1 MKNEG
6 RTEEK
11 STFGPA
17 MLAIIGGVLMIL
29 GGSSVPLMYSSYQSL
44 FQDGPFMASGI
55 MSGGG
60 WRMVMPTDNGLLVLS
75 TMAFVSLAAG
85 LASVAGGYMI
95 YKEPEKARSFGIV
108 VLAASAVGL
117 FGMSGFG
124 IGAILGIIAGVYV
137 LAITKN

>member
-1 MKNEG
+1 
-6 RTEEK
+6 
-11 STFGPA
+11 
-17 MLAIIGGVLMIL
+17 
-29 GGSSVPLMYSSYQSL
+29 
-44 FQDGPFMASGI
+44 
-55 MSGGG
+55 
-60 WRMVMPTDNGLLVLS
+60 MVMPTDNGLLVLS